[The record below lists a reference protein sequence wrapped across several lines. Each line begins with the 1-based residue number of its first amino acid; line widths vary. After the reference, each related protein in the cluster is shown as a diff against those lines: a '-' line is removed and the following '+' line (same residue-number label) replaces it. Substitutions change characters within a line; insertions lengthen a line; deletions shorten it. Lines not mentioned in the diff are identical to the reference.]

1 MFLEKKNL
9 GNLFSYEQNFRWK
22 NERKGVIKS
31 CSRTVDL
38 EKEQFPDFE
47 KQKEEMNL
55 KMEEINNI
63 LNEALQVIFFF
74 P

>member
-1 MFLEKKNL
+1 M
-9 GNLFSYEQNFRWK
+9 
-22 NERKGVIKS
+22 IKS

-63 LNEALQVIFFF
+63 LNEALQVIFFLENF
-74 P
+74 MIVEFDTKKI